1 MNDFG
6 PVTKLYNYACN
17 KMYRVIY
24 NNYVHKEVEG
34 ILINCHGPVIVLLG
48 ELGLYLIKPQDIELM
63 EPIPMPKKLCD
74 NYRNVIETYLKEEA
88 ELRRI

>member
-6 PVTKLYNYACN
+6 PVTKLYDYACN

-24 NNYVHKEVEG
+24 TNYIDKEVEG
-34 ILINCHGPVIVLLG
+34 ILINCHGPFIVLLG

-74 NYRNVIETYLKEEA
+74 NYRKVVETYLKECENA
-88 ELRRI
+88 AR